1 MGSSSEVIPSFT
13 TLKTITSN
21 MTFKLWDFF
30 VLIPLVSAQV
40 PHMSHLK
47 GNIWYYHHHQYSPE
61 CDAQNVFSF
70 PRTNFMTVP
79 PLVKPNTE
87 LSNKKQTEELR
98 SNARTSRRISSN
110 FSKKVSGDKTIRNR
124 MIDDVTEADNKT
136 RSKEPSLLNLPPDAV
151 LVGYEEESDEKTTF
165 RTTSFHDND
174 GVIQEK
180 NDPAYLDYRGKD
192 IVVVQSLLRASSLLT
207 TSSDWV
213 TPRSRPRPVYDPR
226 KKKVRRISPASTNI
240 TLGSPAPGGLRLLPT
255 FPIVSENPK
264 ALISTIDQ
272 TNQTTTTATTTT
284 AKTDPK
290 VVIRAVKKE
299 HIRHA
304 KTNKLISGGESSM
317 KTNSNI
323 LGIMIFSLYFLKE

>member
-1 MGSSSEVIPSFT
+1 MISVFT
-13 TLKTITSN
+13 
-21 MTFKLWDFF
+21 F
-30 VLIPLVSAQV
+30 V
-40 PHMSHLK
+40 
-47 GNIWYYHHHQYSPE
+47 GNIWYYHHHQYSPS
-61 CDAQNVFSF
+61 DAQNVLSL
-70 PRTNFMTVP
+70 PRTNIMAVP

-87 LSNKKQTEELR
+87 LSEKQTEELR

-110 FSKKVSGDKTIRNR
+110 FSKKVSGYKTIRNR
-124 MIDDVTEADNKT
+124 MIDDVYVTEAGNKT
-136 RSKEPSLLNLPPDAV
+136 RSKDPSLLNLPPDAV

-165 RTTSFHDND
+165 RTTSIHDTD

-180 NDPAYLDYRGKD
+180 KEHAYLDYRGKD
-192 IVVVQSLLRASSLLT
+192 IVVVQSLLRASKLLT

-240 TLGSPAPGGLRLLPT
+240 TLASPAPGGLRLLPT
-255 FPIVSENPK
+255 SPLVTENPK

-272 TNQTTTTATTTT
+272 TNQTTKTKTTTTTTT
-284 AKTDPK
+284 AKTVVDSN
-290 VVIRAVKKE
+290 VIRAVKKE

-304 KTNKLISGGESSM
+304 ETNKLISGGESSSM

-323 LGIMIFSLYFLKE
+323 LGIMIFSLYFLK